1 MKTLIIALLFLTLFS
16 CSDKTA
22 HSTKYM
28 TAIKSC
34 EKIER
39 VSIIDEINRDPK
51 WRVKLSDGHTFTSKK
66 QYNAGDSLEIKI
78 VSYK

>member
-1 MKTLIIALLFLTLFS
+1 
-16 CSDKTA
+16 
-22 HSTKYM
+22 M